1 MNTQLTIKSG
11 IMYLYGGILEQ
22 GKLLII
28 LISLNWMLLGDRSY
42 TLNDLW
48 SIDIKKLNQWN
59 RINKTDKCDWEGSD
73 KEGTRLY

>member
-1 MNTQLTIKSG
+1 MTH
-11 IMYLYGGILEQ
+11 
-22 GKLLII
+22 LLD
-28 LISLNWMLLGDRSY
+28 WTYLGDRSY